1 MPNIQLCGLMTLGP
15 LTNDTD
21 AIRKCFVRM
30 QEIFL
35 EIRASRVVGPHF
47 NQLSMGMSHD
57 YQIAIEEGATILR
70 IGSAIFAP

>member
-1 MPNIQLCGLMTLGP
+1 
-15 LTNDTD
+15 
-21 AIRKCFVRM
+21 M